1 MKTQPQKQRRKK
13 LRRRPHYPR
22 IFALLAVLA
31 FIFGGVYA
39 QLTVPEEVAAAPS
52 APQQS
57 ARQKTV
63 AEAATRPAPA
73 EEEVPAEEKRIVTL
87 AEAVPNRRHL
97 LRRHGRKRLPW
108 RSLLCMRL
116 QATPFSSKRAS
127 FVSISWRMGT
137 LSHHGQLLSEKMPVR
152 SASAAI

>member
-1 MKTQPQKQRRKK
+1 MHLKGTIMKTQPQKQRRKK

-63 AEAATRPAPA
+63 AEAATRPTGRGKAHRNP
-73 EEEVPAEEKRIVTL
+73 
-87 AEAVPNRRHL
+87 RRS
-97 LRRHGRKRLPW
+97 
-108 RSLLCMRL
+108 RSQEGAYGNTR
-116 QATPFSSKRAS
+116 TG
-127 FVSISWRMGT
+127 GT
-137 LSHHGQLLSEKMPVR
+137 C
-152 SASAAI
+152 